1 MDKFIIYFF
10 LIITVLLSGYSLILF
25 KVENK
30 RLLKLLLAFSGAFLL
45 AISFLNLVP
54 EIYKSQDKTNI
65 NIGLFVLLGF
75 VLQLFLELLT
85 KGVEH
90 GHSHSHTHEHEDEHN
105 HLHEEE
111 QLHVAPLG
119 LMIGICIHSFLE
131 GMPIVEKFDP
141 AVQHSLAIGIVIHN
155 IPISFVLMSLFLA
168 SGMSK
173 TKSFLLLGIFS
184 LMTPLG
190 SILSNFLSQSF
201 INSIPIYFDVIMGV
215 VVGIFLH
222 VSTSILYETSE
233 DHQYNR
239 QKFFTVI
246 IGIIIAL
253 LVPLH

>member
-10 LIITVLLSGYSLILF
+10 LIITVLLSGYALILF

-54 EIYKSQDKTNI
+54 EIYGSHVK

-75 VLQLFLELLT
+75 VMQLFLELLT

-90 GHSHSHTHEHEDEHN
+90 GHSHLHTPEHD
-105 HLHEEE
+105 HEE
-111 QLHVAPLG
+111 LHVAPLG

-173 TKSFLLLGIFS
+173 TKSFALLSIFA

-190 SILSNFLSQSF
+190 SVLSNFLSQSF
-201 INSIPIYFDVIMGV
+201 INSLPIYFDVIMGV

-246 IGIIIAL
+246 IGIVIAL

>member
-1 MDKFIIYFF
+1 MDQIIIYFF
-10 LIITVLLSGYSLILF
+10 LIITVLLSGYTLIFF

-54 EIYKSQDKTNI
+54 EIYGSNVK

-90 GHSHSHTHEHEDEHN
+90 GHSHSHSHEHEHNTLNTHN
-105 HLHEEE
+105 HETS
-111 QLHVAPLG
+111 HVAPLA

-131 GMPIVEKFDP
+131 GMPIVDKFDP
-141 AVQHSLAIGIVIHN
+141 ATQHSLAIGIIIHN

-168 SGMSK
+168 EGMSK
-173 TKSFLLLGIFS
+173 TKSFILLGIFA

-190 SILSNFLSQSF
+190 SLLSNFLSQSF
-201 INSIPIYFDVIMGV
+201 INSLPIYFDIIMGI

-239 QKFFTVI
+239 MKFLTVI
-246 IGIIIAL
+246 IGIVVAL